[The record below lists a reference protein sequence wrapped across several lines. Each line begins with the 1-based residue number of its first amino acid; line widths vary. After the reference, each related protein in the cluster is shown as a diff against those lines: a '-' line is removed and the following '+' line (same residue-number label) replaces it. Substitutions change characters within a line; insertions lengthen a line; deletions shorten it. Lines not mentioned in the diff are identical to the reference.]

1 MPKVLKK
8 MIPVLLWLLLWQAVS
23 LIADNVIIIAGPVD
37 TVKRLYE
44 LMGDESFYRS
54 VFFSLAR
61 ILSGL
66 LISVF
71 TAVIFAVIAY
81 KYKPVKYFLKP
92 MLGFIKSVPVA
103 AVTVMLLIWW
113 GADMLSFFVAFMVV
127 FPACYESVLT
137 GLDET
142 DPKLLEMAGVYGIR
156 GIKKAEY
163 IYMPEVMP
171 FVKSSL
177 KSAVGMCFKACV
189 AAEIIGLPA
198 SSIGEGIYDSK
209 IVLDTAGV
217 FAYTA
222 VVIVLGVT
230 FEFLSIKLLD
240 SIRPRKVR
248 GLKQYGVDHKEDFV
262 LSVCGIGFGYDKN
275 KTVIRDWNA
284 DYRSGETYFFTTPSG
299 EGKTTRLHIIAGII
313 KPVQGYLRP
322 SDYKA
327 SILFQDD
334 RLLPYMNIYD
344 NILLVSNEDDSDEIK
359 SATQYLIP
367 DGADKKVSELSG
379 GMKRRAS
386 LLRALFHES
395 DILLL
400 DEPFAGLDHDNIDK
414 VKKIIEKYRNKRPV
428 IIATHSDTEDK
439 DNE

>member
-1 MPKVLKK
+1 

-23 LIADNVIIIAGPVD
+23 LIADNIIIIAGPVD

-44 LMGDESFYRS
+44 LMGDKSFYRS

-142 DPKLLEMAGVYGIR
+142 DPKLLEMAEVYGIR

-222 VVIVLGVT
+222 VVIILGVT
-230 FEFLSIKLLD
+230 FEFLTIKLLE
-240 SIRPRKVR
+240 SIRSRKVR
-248 GLKQYGVDHKEDFV
+248 GLKQYGVDHKEDFI

-275 KTVIRDWNA
+275 KTVIRDWSA
-284 DYRSGETYFFTTPSG
+284 DYRSGETYF
-299 EGKTTRLHIIAGII
+299 
-313 KPVQGYLRP
+313 
-322 SDYKA
+322 
-327 SILFQDD
+327 
-334 RLLPYMNIYD
+334 
-344 NILLVSNEDDSDEIK
+344 
-359 SATQYLIP
+359 
-367 DGADKKVSELSG
+367 
-379 GMKRRAS
+379 
-386 LLRALFHES
+386 
-395 DILLL
+395 
-400 DEPFAGLDHDNIDK
+400 
-414 VKKIIEKYRNKRPV
+414 
-428 IIATHSDTEDK
+428 
-439 DNE
+439 